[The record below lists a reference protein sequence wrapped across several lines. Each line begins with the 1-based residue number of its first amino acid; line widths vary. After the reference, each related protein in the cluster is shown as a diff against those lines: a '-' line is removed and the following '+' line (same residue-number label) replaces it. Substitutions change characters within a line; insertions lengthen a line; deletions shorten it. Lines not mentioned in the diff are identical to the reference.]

1 MISVD
6 EALKLLEAE
15 SASLDVVESSLEN
28 ARGLVL
34 AETLAADR
42 DLPPTDRSAMDGYA
56 VRVEDFREEGAELD
70 VIGEMRAGQPVG
82 ELRVTTGQA
91 ARIMTGAV
99 VPPGADAVVM
109 VEKTEERSA
118 GRQVCIHDQPR
129 VGQHIRRRGED
140 LKQGETAL
148 ESGVP
153 IGAGEVAA
161 LTSIGSTTL
170 RVHRPPRVQVLSTG
184 DEIVEPEVE
193 PLAHQ
198 LRNSNAHSLVAQL
211 AEMGLVGRYLGIAS
225 DERTQLETLV
235 QRGLGGDLLLI
246 TGGVSAGKYDI
257 VGDVLSAAGMR
268 LVFHKVAVKPGKPML
283 AGRSG
288 DCLVIGLPGNPVS
301 TFTMFAVFVAPILR
315 RMLGYRRWENGRVHA
330 TLTEPVRARA
340 GREIYH
346 LAWIEPG
353 GDGLLARPVS
363 STGSGDV
370 LALARANGWIVTP
383 PEGADHAPGATVST
397 LLR

>member
-6 EALKLLEAE
+6 EALRLLEAE
-15 SASLDVVESSLEN
+15 SAPLDVVERSLED
-28 ARGLVL
+28 ARELVL
-34 AETLAADR
+34 AETLTADR
-42 DLPPTDRSAMDGYA
+42 DFPPTDRSAMDGYA
-56 VRVEDFREEGAELD
+56 VRVEDVRDEGAVLE
-70 VIGEMRAGQPVG
+70 VIGELRAGQAVG
-82 ELRVTTGQA
+82 DLRIGTGQT
-91 ARIMTGAV
+91 ARIMTGAI

-109 VEKTEERSA
+109 VEKTEERTA
-118 GRQVCIHDQPR
+118 GRQVCIHDVPR
-129 VGQHIRRRGED
+129 AGQHIRRRGED
-140 LKQGETAL
+140 LEQGRTAL
-148 ESGVP
+148 EPGVP
-153 IGAGEVAA
+153 IRAAEVAA
-161 LTSIGSTTL
+161 LTSIGRMTL
-170 RVHRPPRVQVLSTG
+170 RVHRPPTVQVLSTG
-184 DEIVEPEVE
+184 DEVVEPQVE

-198 LRNSNAHSLVAQL
+198 VRNSNGHSLVAQL
-211 AEMGLVGRYLGIAS
+211 TDMGLAGSYLGIAS
-225 DERTQLETLV
+225 DEREHLVGLV
-235 QRGLGGDLLLI
+235 QRGLEADLLLI

-288 DCLVIGLPGNPVS
+288 ACLVIGLPGNPVS

-315 RMLGYRRWENGRVHA
+315 RMLGYRCWENRRVHA

-340 GREIYH
+340 GREVYH
-346 LAWIEPG
+346 LAWIESG

-383 PEGADHAPGATVST
+383 PEGADHAVGATVST